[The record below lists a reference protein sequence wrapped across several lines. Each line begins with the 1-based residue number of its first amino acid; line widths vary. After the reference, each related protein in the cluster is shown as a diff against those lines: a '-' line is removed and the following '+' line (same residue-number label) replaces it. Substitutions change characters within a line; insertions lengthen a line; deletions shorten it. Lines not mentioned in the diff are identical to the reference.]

1 MVCGW
6 AWQPTG
12 CRLQWQPLALHRS
25 VLAIPG
31 VVTVARVSAV
41 DIAVHWRWVAALA
54 LGTIVLASYVLPSR
68 LPGMEGWT
76 LWLVALGAMLVSE
89 ATLLLHELG
98 HAVAAKGLGQQVE
111 RIVFHGL
118 MAETILGQTAPGPGR
133 EALIALTG
141 PCISILVGAAIAVTR
156 LWLEPGSPLDAA
168 ARLLMF
174 GNLGLAVLSLVP
186 IGHSDGGRAV
196 RALRRVRD

>member
-12 CRLQWQPLALHRS
+12 CPLQWQPLAVRRS
-25 VLAIPG
+25 FLALPG

-41 DIAVHWRWVAALA
+41 DIAIHWRWLAALA
-54 LGTIVLASYVLPSR
+54 LGTIVLASYVLPVR
-68 LPGMEGWT
+68 LPGVEVWAV
-76 LWLVALGAMLVSE
+76 WLIALGAMLVSE
-89 ATLLLHELG
+89 ATLLMHELG
-98 HAVAAKGLGQQVE
+98 HAIAAKGLGQHVE

-118 MAETILGQTAPGPGR
+118 MAETILGQAPGPGR

-141 PCISILVGAAIAVTR
+141 PCISLLVGLVLAGSR
-156 LWLEPGSPLDAA
+156 LWLEHGSPLDTVAL
-168 ARLLMF
+168 LLML
-174 GNLGLAVLSLVP
+174 GNLGLAALSLVP

-196 RALRRVRD
+196 RALRRVRS